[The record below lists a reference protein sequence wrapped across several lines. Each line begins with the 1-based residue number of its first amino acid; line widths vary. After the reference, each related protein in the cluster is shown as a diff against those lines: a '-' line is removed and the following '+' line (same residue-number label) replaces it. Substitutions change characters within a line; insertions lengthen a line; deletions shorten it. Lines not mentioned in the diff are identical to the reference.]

1 MKKVLSLIGIALIAS
16 YLQGC
21 ASGAT
26 VAGMTSVKTFGAA
39 KNHMPAKI
47 MVAPAEGG
55 KSTNPLWTSQVGSK
69 SFEEALTASLQSNG
83 LLASGSGAYILKPT
97 LQKLDQQLFGLDLTV
112 KADVLYVL
120 TDSASEKELFHEKI
134 NSSYTATFN
143 DAFVAIKRLR
153 LANEGAIRENI
164 EALIERL
171 ATVPLQ

>member
-1 MKKVLSLIGIALIAS
+1 MKKLLSLIGIALIAS

-26 VAGMTSVKTFGAA
+26 VAGMTSVKTFSAA

-47 MVAPAEGG
+47 MVAPVEGG
-55 KSTNPLWTSQVGSK
+55 KSTNPLWTSQVDSK

-83 LLASGSGAYILKPT
+83 LLAAGSGAYILKPT
-97 LQKLDQQLFGLDLTV
+97 LLKLDQPIFGLDLTV
-112 KADVLYVL
+112 KANVRYVL
-120 TDSASEKELFHEKI
+120 KDSASEKELFNETI

-143 DAFVAIKRLR
+143 DAFAAIKRLR
-153 LANEGAIRENI
+153 LANEGAIRKNI

-171 ATVPLQ
+171 AKVPLQ